1 MFKKLSL
8 TKIIYVSMG
17 ICFSLLTGCVNSSNI
32 KESLIASG
40 RGATG
45 MLLLDSEVYRKAT
58 AKELDAITFE
68 LLFSTYY
75 KMAVLQGYE
84 EESRGAFIIEDTF
97 TVGKANQ
104 FCWVNNFLLTH
115 KKDFPPNFDYSK
127 TYSWIEAKQTVLKKM
142 LDESLG
148 DRRMEDDCRT

>member
-1 MFKKLSL
+1 MFKKQTMKGSL
-8 TKIIYVSMG
+8 IVSL
-17 ICFSLLTGCVNSSNI
+17 CLYFSLFAGCTNAPDLRENFKSAGI
-32 KESLIASG
+32 
-40 RGATG
+40 GAAG

-58 AKELDAITFE
+58 AKELDTVTAS
-68 LLFSTYY
+68 LMFSTIT

-84 EESRGAFIIEDTF
+84 EESKGAYLLEDTF

-115 KKDFPPNFDYSK
+115 RKDLPPNLDYSK
-127 TYSWIEAKQTVLKKM
+127 IYNWIEAKQIVLKKM

-148 DRRMEDDCRT
+148 DRRMEDDCRS